1 MDAHRPCPRKKC
13 VCQPLVF
20 ICVRYAKVRG
30 VFIEVPGQLLV
41 TQEPSRFQRHQ
52 ARHNITRRKVV
63 EYHIGTMKPKPD
75 TPGMAAFTRTMKG
88 LLAVSHDELKVKM
101 DAYEGEKKRRKAKRP
116 SSRASNDR
124 H

>member
-1 MDAHRPCPRKKC
+1 
-13 VCQPLVF
+13 
-20 ICVRYAKVRG
+20 
-30 VFIEVPGQLLV
+30 
-41 TQEPSRFQRHQ
+41 
-52 ARHNITRRKVV
+52 
-63 EYHIGTMKPKPD
+63 
-75 TPGMAAFTRTMKG
+75 MAAFTRTMKG